1 MRIIKMNNVQL
12 QAARGSRE
20 YQAVLID
27 LISAG
32 LIDKAKGEALLG
44 CSIPEHLSASRYSE
58 EVKEEKKV
66 ASTSHSKSAKVV
78 KEEEEK

>member
-32 LIDKAKGEALLG
+32 LIEIGRA
-44 CSIPEHLSASRYSE
+44 H
-58 EVKEEKKV
+58 V
-66 ASTSHSKSAKVV
+66 
-78 KEEEEK
+78 